1 MENTHNWFDS
11 EELVNKGLV
20 NLATKYILEEHDIEQ
35 AILSINFI
43 PDLDTSCIM

>member
-1 MENTHNWFDS
+1 MENTHDWFDS

-35 AILSINFI
+35 SNFEHKFY
-43 PDLDTSCIM
+43 SRF